1 MTKNRKMVLGSV
13 LLVGLATGVL
23 SDDKSGTNMTAKPA
37 KGPQPAVVGTKGP
50 VRSDLPVIGY
60 LEKRDRLITIKSS
73 AKGTVYSV
81 KTSDGKVLFENVSA
95 EKLRAEAP
103 EIHDLIKTGIAG
115 VSEPAADARVRI
127 KHDASL
133 GNQGGR

>member
-1 MTKNRKMVLGSV
+1 MKRWQRSWNGKRKQTRFLTDCHCFERSRFLGSLKYYDPKICCAREAIMTKNRKMVLGSV

-73 AKGTVYSV
+73 AKGTVY
-81 KTSDGKVLFENVSA
+81 
-95 EKLRAEAP
+95 
-103 EIHDLIKTGIAG
+103 
-115 VSEPAADARVRI
+115 
-127 KHDASL
+127 
-133 GNQGGR
+133 